1 MEAAETTAPSFG
13 GKPLD
18 ESAFS
23 SYSHAD
29 YWSQE
34 PATAQQS
41 FLESWESTV
50 WRTIP
55 VLEFLQEI
63 WGTTVNNP
71 DFYKLADA
79 IESGLA
85 NLCKWYHKTDDTD
98 MYFICLGKC
107 C

>member
-1 MEAAETTAPSFG
+1 MGAAETTAPSFG

-23 SYSHAD
+23 SYLHAD

-50 WRTIP
+50 WHTIL

-85 NLCKWYHKTDDTD
+85 NLHKWYHKTDDTD

-107 C
+107 Y